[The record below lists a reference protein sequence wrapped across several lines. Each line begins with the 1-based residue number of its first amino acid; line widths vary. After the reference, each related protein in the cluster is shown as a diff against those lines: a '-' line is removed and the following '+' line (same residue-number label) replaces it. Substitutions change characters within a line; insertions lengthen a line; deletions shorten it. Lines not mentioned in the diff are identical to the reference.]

1 MPFSFSFLLGADAYF
16 QHSPMMLGPVGMVPA
31 LTPVATSAEEPHKTP
46 QEKECFLFSFEIW
59 RRSVF

>member
-1 MPFSFSFLLGADAYF
+1 
-16 QHSPMMLGPVGMVPA
+16 MMLGPVGMVPA
-31 LTPVATSAEEPHKTP
+31 LTPVAASAEEPHKTP